1 MFTKALVLVRI
12 AVSNITSSLLNVFV
26 GLVLL
31 FGSALLVIG
40 GSLFST
46 LDGALSRSIVDSIS
60 GHLQVYGARS
70 KDPLE
75 LYGKVDGSDSNL
87 APLDDWKGLKA
98 KLLAVPNV
106 ARVVPM
112 GAATAIVA
120 TGNTVDGV
128 LARLRGLYR
137 DQADEATRRDPAEFA
152 RLTKSLQAHV
162 RNIVDV
168 LVKAAERAT
177 ELTDASTVDQA
188 ERAALAKAASPE
200 FWATFDDD
208 PLGHLELL
216 ENQVAPLDADADMLF
231 MRYLG
236 TDLQAYQEIFSRM
249 HIVEGAPVPPGTRG
263 ALLPRYFYEEY
274 LKLKNARRLDKLRD
288 ARLAGRTLSD
298 ASDKELQ
305 RWVREN
311 QAQTRELV
319 LQLDG
324 LATATAVAKL
334 QALLGSE
341 EADLAALLSSFF
353 AVTDENFDQ
362 RYAFFYAELAPVLA
376 LYRVKVGEELT
387 LRSFG
392 RSGSVEAATVKV
404 FGIFEMRGLE
414 KSPLAGMN
422 ALVDIVT
429 FRDLYGFLT
438 AEKQAELDAMR
449 AETGAKAVARED
461 AEAALFGDDAEL
473 VEAVQETRLS
483 TPEAPGAG
491 KAGSTKRAPTYPV
504 SEVDEGVVLN
514 AAILLRDGSPLM
526 QELTLREIEAVLAA
540 DAPPPDAATREAA
553 RELGASGALPSAL
566 SAALDAAVKAEDA
579 RASAGTPTPSATLLA
594 LSAALKGERANLADA
609 QLATLDAFAASAR
622 PRTWVVGWT
631 SAAGFLGKFIDFFRL
646 LLVAIVGAFAFIAL
660 IVVTIGMTIAT
671 LQRTATIGTMRAIGA
686 QRTFVMAMVL
696 IETTVLALV
705 FGLLG
710 ALIGAGVVQYLH
722 ATGIPAFRD
731 ELYFFFSGPVLRPEL
746 TLGGFVLA
754 IVVTLVVSVLAV
766 LFPTFLATRVAP
778 ITAMQATE

>member
-1 MFTKALVLVRI
+1 MFSKALILARI
-12 AVSNITSSLLNVFV
+12 ALSNIFSSLLNVFV

-31 FGSALLVIG
+31 FGAALLVIG

-46 LDGALSRSIVDSIS
+46 LDGALSRSIIDSIS
-60 GHLQVYGARS
+60 GHLQVYSARS

-112 GAATAIVA
+112 GAATAIVS
-120 TGNTVDGV
+120 TGNTVDGI

-137 DQADEATRRDPAEFA
+137 DQADERTRRDPAEFA
-152 RLTKSLQAHV
+152 RLSKSLQAHV
-162 RNIVDV
+162 RNIVAV
-168 LVKAAERAT
+168 LVKAAERES
-177 ELTDASTVDQA
+177 ELSDESAIDPA
-188 ERAALAKAASPE
+188 ARAALAQAASPE
-200 FWATFDDD
+200 FWDSFEAD
-208 PLGHLELL
+208 PFGHLELL
-216 ENQVAPLDADADMLF
+216 ENQVAPLDVDADLLF

-236 TDLQAYQEIFSRM
+236 TDLQAYQQIFQRM
-249 HIVEGAPVPPGTRG
+249 RIVEGDPVPPGTRG
-263 ALLPRYFYEEY
+263 ALLPRFFYEEF
-274 LKLKNARRLDKLRD
+274 LKLKNARRLDKIRD
-288 ARLAGRTLSD
+288 ARHAGRTLSD
-298 ASDKELQ
+298 PSDKDLQ

-324 LATATAVAKL
+324 LATATAVKNLQDHLGAK
-334 QALLGSE
+334 E
-341 EADLAALLSSFF
+341 TDLAALLSRFF

-362 RYAFFYAELAPVLA
+362 RYAFFYAELAPLLA

-392 RSGSVEAATVKV
+392 RSGSVESATVKV
-404 FGIFEMRGLE
+404 FGIFEMQGLE
-414 KSPLAGMN
+414 KSPLAGVN

-429 FRDLYGFLT
+429 FRDLYGYLT
-438 AEKQAELDAMR
+438 AEKQAELDALK
-449 AETGAKAVARED
+449 AETGAKQIARED
-461 AEAALFGDDAEL
+461 AEAALFGGDAEL
-473 VEAVQETRLS
+473 VEAVQETALAL
-483 TPEAPGAG
+483 PEAPATG
-491 KAGSTKRAPTYPV
+491 RATATRRSPTYPV

-514 AAILLRDGSPLM
+514 AAVLLEDGSPLM
-526 QELTLREIEAVLAA
+526 QELTLRDIEAVLSQ
-540 DAPPPDAATREAA
+540 DAPPPAAAPRDAARA
-553 RELGASGALPSAL
+553 LVASGALPFAL

-594 LSAALKGERANLADA
+594 LGAALKAERANLPDA
-609 QLATLDAFAASAR
+609 TLATLDAFFASAR

-646 LLVAIVGAFAFIAL
+646 LLVAIIGAFAFIAL

-671 LQRTATIGTMRAIGA
+671 MQRTTTIGTMRAIGA
-686 QRTFVMAMVL
+686 QRSFVVAMVL
-696 IETTVLALV
+696 IETTVLAIV

-710 ALIGAGVVQYLH
+710 ALVGAAVVQYLH

-746 TLGGFVLA
+746 TLGGFVLS
-754 IVVTLVVSVLAV
+754 IVVTLAVSVLAV
-766 LFPTFLATRVAP
+766 VLPTILATRIAP
-778 ITAMQATE
+778 ITAMQASE